1 MARPRNRLAA
11 AVVVIVITQRR
22 LVTIL
27 PFAERVHSPKAVII
41 QFLTFGVIV
50 TGPLNSGARSHTA
63 LWLSLSA
70 LQL

>member
-1 MARPRNRLAA
+1 MAHPCKRLTA

-27 PFAERVHSPKAVII
+27 PFAERVQSPKAVII
-41 QFLTFGVIV
+41 QFLTSGVIV
-50 TGPLNSGARSHTA
+50 MGALNSGAKSHRA
-63 LWLSLSA
+63 LWLSLSP